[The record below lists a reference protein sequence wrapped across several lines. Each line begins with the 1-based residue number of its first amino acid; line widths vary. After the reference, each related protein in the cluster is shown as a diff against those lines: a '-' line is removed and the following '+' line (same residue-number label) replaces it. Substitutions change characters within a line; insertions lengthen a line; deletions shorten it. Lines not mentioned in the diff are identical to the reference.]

1 MITDAS
7 LQAVRRYI
15 PKHFRKQCTDY
26 HRHTL
31 AACWGIP
38 QSPKPGILPGA
49 TTRKSYD
56 FRALNKSHFPHFYP
70 NPFLTFFIN
79 IVLTDFGPLHIF
91 MFHRLA
97 SPTRYRFGMLI
108 QFSMF
113 GCYNLK
119 FTGFKCLIPYIRKVG
134 FFSKKD
140 EFPRLW
146 KFLLT
151 VIWDKGYDIKRTL
164 VRYI

>member
-79 IVLTDFGPLHIF
+79 IVLTDLGPLHIF

-113 GCYNLK
+113 GLLQSEVYW
-119 FTGFKCLIPYIRKVG
+119 FKMPHSVYPKGRIIFQKERISTLMEIPVDG
-134 FFSKKD
+134 HM
-140 EFPRLW
+140 
-146 KFLLT
+146 
-151 VIWDKGYDIKRTL
+151 
-164 VRYI
+164 